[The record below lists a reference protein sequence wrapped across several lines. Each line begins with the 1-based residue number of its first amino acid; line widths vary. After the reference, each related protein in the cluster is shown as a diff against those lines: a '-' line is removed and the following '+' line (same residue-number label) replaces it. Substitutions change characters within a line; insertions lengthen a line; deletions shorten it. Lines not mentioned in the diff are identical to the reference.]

1 MNYSNIINLGCI
13 DYAIMAYNGVLS
25 SGKMYADQIVTSSSL
40 YDLGEDSEEILK
52 TGSRRTGSHT
62 ASKTNKRGDRTLK
75 SICNSAYA
83 DMNSMNSPLP
93 LNKIGNSEFDH
104 YFLDDE
110 SKPEINLKLTTGLN
124 SGNTANGRISLE
136 PLRITK

>member
-13 DYAIMAYNGVLS
+13 DYAIMSYNGVLS

-40 YDLGEDSEEILK
+40 YDLREENEEVVK
-52 TGSRRTGSHT
+52 RGSRRNGSHSG
-62 ASKTNKRGDRTLK
+62 SKTNKRGNRTLM

-83 DMNSMNSPLP
+83 DMNSINSPAP
-93 LNKIGNSEFDH
+93 LDKAGHSEFDH

-110 SKPEINLKLTTGLN
+110 CKPDINLRLNTGLN
-124 SGNTANGRISLE
+124 SGNSANGRISL
-136 PLRITK
+136 